1 MKKRFN
7 RRRFLELSATITA
20 TAAVG
25 SVPVLFPK
33 VVHSAA
39 AQNNA
44 LAYTP
49 AATERKVLSFNTSWL
64 FNLGDV
70 TNGQLSTLND
80 ASWQTATLP
89 HTVRL
94 EMFNNS
100 GGLNYQGIAWYRRHF
115 TLDSTYS
122 GRKIFIRFEGAM
134 QVADVWLNGVSL
146 GEHQGGF
153 TPFVFDITS
162 TVTLNGTDNVLAVKV
177 NNTDNGE
184 VPPGKPETQLDFN
197 YFGGIYRSVS
207 MIVVDPL
214 HITDEIYANQVASG
228 GVFVTTPTVSTSSAT
243 VQIQTHVQNDGASS
257 ASTTVKS
264 VLVDASGT
272 QVASTQSTNTI
283 NAGSAST
290 FVQSVTVSNPH
301 LWSPDTPYLY
311 TVYSEVDNGSTP
323 VDSTQTRIGIRSI
336 SFSRANGF
344 MLNGKQLYL
353 DGTNRG
359 HQEYP
364 YVGFAVPQSG
374 QYRDALLLKEG
385 GANFVRSAHY
395 PPDPAFLDACDELGI
410 MVMDSIPGWQYYNT
424 DAQFV
429 NNSYNDVREMI
440 RRDRNHPSVILWE
453 VSLNE
458 TSVPTSY
465 EQMTYSI
472 THAEYPGSQTFSYGG
487 NTSDAGTIFEVQNA
501 GYSTSGPAALLEREY
516 GDWEFGGNSSTS
528 RSIRSQGEAAMLL
541 SASNKQGELN
551 SYRTPNSSY
560 TLAGWATWSG
570 FDYNRGYSSVI
581 AYCGLVD
588 LFRIPKFVYYFYQSQ
603 RNPSVTFA
611 NVNSG
616 PMVYI
621 ANWWTSTSPTSVIVY
636 SNCSQV
642 KLYLNNTLLATQS
655 PDSGNSD
662 TYLAHA
668 PFTFSGYTWQ
678 TGTLRADGLIN
689 NSVVAS
695 YTAKTPGTAT
705 RLLVSIDTA
714 NQSLIANGVDFAI
727 VQASVVDQN
736 GTIVP
741 TNNTNITFTV
751 TGAGA
756 LIGDSSIGANPVT
769 TGAGISA
776 ALVRTTGTAGSITV
790 TASASGLQSS
800 SASVTSV
807 VSTVPTVP
815 VGGGTP
821 PTPTPTTTATATAT
835 AIATPTKTPTPT
847 ATPTKTP
854 TATPT
859 TTPGGYKVNYSV
871 NQWSGGF
878 TANLTITNGSTSVIN
893 GWKLVFTFPGTQQV
907 TQGWN
912 GVYSQ
917 QGQTVTITNASYNGS
932 IVAGGSANPGFNAS
946 WSGSN
951 PSPTSI
957 TLNGV
962 PCTVTY
968 S

>member
-20 TAAVG
+20 TTAIG
-25 SVPVLFPK
+25 SAPVLFPRA
-33 VVHSAA
+33 VHSAA
-39 AQNNA
+39 VTQDKTLVYA
-44 LAYTP
+44 P
-49 AATERKVLSFNTSWL
+49 VATERKVLSFNTSWF
-64 FNLGDV
+64 FNRGDV
-70 TNGQLSTLND
+70 SGGQLPTLND
-80 ASWQTATLP
+80 STWQPATLP

-94 EMFNNS
+94 ETFNNS

-115 TLDSTYS
+115 ALDSTYS
-122 GRKIFIRFEGAM
+122 GRKLFVRFEGAM
-134 QVADVWLNGVSL
+134 QVADVWVNGVSL

-162 TVTLNGTDNVLAVKV
+162 HVTLDGSDNVIAVKLD
-177 NNTDNGE
+177 NSDNGN
-184 VPPGKPETQLDFN
+184 VPPGKPELQLDFN
-197 YFGGIYRSVS
+197 YFGGLYRSVS
-207 MIVVDPL
+207 LIVVDPL
-214 HITDEIYANQVASG
+214 HITDEIYANQVAGG

-243 VQIQTHVQNDGASS
+243 IQIQTHVQNDGVAA

-264 VLVDASGT
+264 SVVDAAGT
-272 QVASTQSTNTI
+272 LVTSTQSTNTI
-283 NAGSAST
+283 NAGSATT

-311 TVYSEVDNGSTP
+311 TVYSEIDNGSTP
-323 VDSTQTRIGIRSI
+323 VDSVQTRIGIRSI
-336 SFSRANGF
+336 SFSKANGF
-344 MLNGKQLYL
+344 ILNGKQLYL

-374 QYRDALLLKEG
+374 QYRDALLLKES

-395 PPDPAFLDACDELGI
+395 PPDRAFLDACDELGI
-410 MVMDSIPGWQYYNT
+410 MVMDAIPGWQYYST
-424 DAQFV
+424 TTQFV
-429 NNSYNDVREMI
+429 NDSYNDVREMI

-465 EQMTYSI
+465 EQMTHSI
-472 THAEYPGSQTFSYGG
+472 THAEYPGNQTFTYGG

-551 SYRTPNSSY
+551 SYRTPNGSY
-560 TLAGWATWSG
+560 TLSGWATWSG

-621 ANWWTSTSPTSVIVY
+621 ANWWTSTSPTSVTVY

-642 KLYLNNTLLATQS
+642 KLYLNNTLIATQS
-655 PDSGNSD
+655 PDTSSSD

-668 PFTFSGYTWQ
+668 PFTFSGHAWQ
-678 TGTLRADGLIN
+678 VGTLRADGLIN

-695 YTAKTPGTAT
+695 YTAETPGTAT

-727 VQASVVDQN
+727 VQASIVDQN

-741 TNNTNITFTV
+741 TNSTNITFTV

-769 TGAGISA
+769 AGAGIAA
-776 ALVRTTGTAGSITV
+776 ALVRTTGNAGQITV
-790 TASASGLQSS
+790 IASASGLQAG

-815 VGGGTP
+815 VGGGTTV
-821 PTPTPTTTATATAT
+821 TPTPTAT
-835 AIATPTKTPTPT
+835 AIATPTPTAVATATPT
-847 ATPTKTP
+847 ATKTP
-854 TATPT
+854 TPT

-878 TANLTITNGSTSVIN
+878 TANLTITNGSTTAIN
-893 GWKLVFTFPGTQQV
+893 GWKVVFTFPGTQQV

-912 GVYSQ
+912 GVYAQ
-917 QGQTVTITNASYNGS
+917 QGQTVTITNASYNSS
-932 IVAGGSANPGFNAS
+932 IAAGGSVNPGFNAS

-951 PSPTSI
+951 PNPTSI